1 MKRLLAGGAYRP
13 TELLRRHKKAD
24 GRTFARQRSRTAGR
38 LRRARK
44 RTIQDDLQSIERW
57 WFGRRSGAGDLP
69 AGVARRRPL
78 RPQEKLSAD
87 LDVRYR
93 PQRHDRFGPGTFG
106 APAADGDGG
115 GAYARGERH
124 HRGVPSLVGDGGSA
138 AAHRSTPPS
147 RDSGD
152 LLS

>member
-1 MKRLLAGGAYRP
+1 MRRLLAGEAYRP
-13 TELLRRHKKAD
+13 TGQLRRHKKAN
-24 GRTFARQRSRTAGR
+24 GCTFARQRSGTAGR
-38 LRRARK
+38 LRCVRQ
-44 RTIQDDLQSIERW
+44 RTLQDGPQSIERGW
-57 WFGRRSGAGDLP
+57 SGTRGGAGDLP
-69 AGVARRRPL
+69 AGVARRQPL
-78 RPQEKLSAD
+78 RPEEKLSAD

-93 PQRHDRFGPGTFG
+93 PQRRYRLGPGTFG
-106 APAADGDGG
+106 APATDGLGG

-124 HRGVPSLVGDGGSA
+124 NRGVLSLVGDGGGA